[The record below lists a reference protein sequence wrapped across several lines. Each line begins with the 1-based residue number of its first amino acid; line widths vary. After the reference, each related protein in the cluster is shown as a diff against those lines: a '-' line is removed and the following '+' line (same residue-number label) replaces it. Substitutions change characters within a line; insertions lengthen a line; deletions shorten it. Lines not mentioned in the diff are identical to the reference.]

1 MTDFDAVDYFT
12 DPSLV
17 DDPFPYLEHL
27 RGKGAACPL
36 PHHGVVAVTG
46 FDAATQVLGDPQ
58 TFSSCVAVT
67 GPFPAFP
74 AAPEGAD
81 FHEFV
86 AEHRGRM
93 PMSEYLITQ
102 DPPEHSANR
111 GLLMRL
117 LTPKRLKENEDFIWR
132 LADQQLDEVI
142 DRPSFDFLRDF
153 AQPYALMVIADL
165 LGVPE
170 SNRTAFRAK
179 LGHGGRGSRSEAAQD
194 PLGFLHETFTA
205 YVEDR
210 RREPRDDVLT
220 GLASATYP
228 DGSLPE
234 VAEVVRTATFLF
246 AAGQD
251 TTARLM
257 TAAARV
263 MCDEPELQE
272 LLRADRSRIAAFLEE
287 VLRLEG
293 PVKTA
298 NRLACVDT
306 SVGGVGV
313 RAGTVVSILPHAAN
327 RDPEHFDD
335 PETLRLD
342 RPNARTHLAFGR
354 GNHTC
359 PGAPLARVEA
369 RAGLDRLLAR
379 TSEIRLD
386 ESVHGPRESRTYRY
400 EPTYILRGLK
410 SLRVALS
417 R

>member
-1 MTDFDAVDYFT
+1 MSDLDDVDYFT
-12 DPSLV
+12 DTSLV
-17 DDPFPYLEHL
+17 DDPFGYFEHL
-27 RGKGAACPL
+27 RAKGAACPL

-46 FDAATQVLGDPQ
+46 FDAATEVWSDPD

-67 GPFPAFP
+67 GPFPKLP
-74 AAPEGAD
+74 DAPHGAD
-81 FHEFV
+81 YRVFV
-86 AEHRGRM
+86 TQHRGRM

-102 DPPEHSANR
+102 DPPTHSATR

-117 LTPKRLKENEDFIWR
+117 LTPKRLKENEEFIWR
-132 LADQQLDEVI
+132 LADQQLDEI
-142 DRPSFDFLRDF
+142 IGRPSFDFLREF
-153 AQPYALMVIADL
+153 AQPYALTVIADL

-179 LGHGGRGSRSEAAQD
+179 LGHGDRGSREEAAKD

-257 TAAARV
+257 TAAVRLL
-263 MCDEPELQE
+263 CDVPELQDS
-272 LLRADRSRIAAFLEE
+272 LRSDRSRISVFLEE
-287 VLRLEG
+287 VLRLDG
-293 PVKTA
+293 PVKTVS
-298 NRLACVDT
+298 RLACVDT
-306 SVGGVGV
+306 SVAGVEV
-313 RAGTVVSILPHAAN
+313 PAGTVVSILPHAAN
-327 RDPEHFDD
+327 RDPAHFGD
-335 PETLRLD
+335 PDSLRFD
-342 RPNARTHLAFGR
+342 RPNARTHVAFGR

-386 ESVHGPRESRTYRY
+386 ETVHGPRGSRHYSY
-400 EPTYILRGLK
+400 EPTYILRGLRG
-410 SLRVALS
+410 LQVVLS
-417 R
+417 S